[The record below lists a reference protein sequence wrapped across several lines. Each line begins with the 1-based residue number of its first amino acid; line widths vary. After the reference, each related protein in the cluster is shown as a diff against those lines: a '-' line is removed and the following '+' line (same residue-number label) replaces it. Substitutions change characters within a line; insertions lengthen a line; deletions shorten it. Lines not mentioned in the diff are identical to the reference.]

1 MPEQTWIAITF
12 ITFLLLFIAVGILSS
27 TRTSY
32 TTTDYLLASRSV
44 NPWLTALSAMATGQ
58 SGLLFVGQVGFAY
71 EVGISSIWLV
81 IGWAIGDYLAWWWVF
96 KGLRRLSEA
105 TATETVS
112 SFLSQEQKGKKVNRW
127 ITVTSA
133 LITIAFLVTYAAA
146 QLVAGSK
153 AVHAVFGWNYYMG
166 IIAGAVIVAIYCFS
180 GGIRAS
186 IWTDAVQAT
195 IMIGSL
201 LLLLVVALIACG
213 GMGELWRA
221 LGEIDSSLVAL
232 NPPNLKF
239 GIVPFFIGWMVAGFG
254 AVGQPHITVRAMAID
269 SPDNLMLA
277 RNLKIICGSVT
288 SFSAIGVGLCARVQL
303 PELIESGDPELALP
317 YLSLELLPVVLVG
330 LMLAGLFSATIS
342 TADSQILSC
351 SAALTQDLLPATANS
366 YRMAKMG
373 TLTVTTIVLAIAL
386 TGSNNVFSLVTF
398 SWSALASSLGPLLV
412 LRVWQ
417 KSVSVPVA
425 IAMMIVGI
433 AVAITWNIGLN
444 LSGAI
449 YEVLPGMTA
458 SFLVYGIANFFSNS
472 GGKRASMN

>member
-12 ITFLLLFIAVGILSS
+12 MAFLLLFIAVGIFSS
-27 TRTSY
+27 TRTSN

-58 SGLLFVGQVGFAY
+58 SGFLFVGQVGFAY
-71 EVGISSIWLV
+71 QVGISSIWLV

-96 KGLRRLSEA
+96 KGLRKLSEA
-105 TATETVS
+105 TDSETVS
-112 SFLSQEQKGKKVNRW
+112 SFLSQEQKGKSRW

-133 LITIAFLVTYAAA
+133 LIIIGFLVTYASA

-153 AVHAVFGWNYYMG
+153 AVHAIFGWNYHVG

-201 LLLLVVALIACG
+201 LLLLVVALITCG
-213 GMGELWRA
+213 GMGELWRT
-221 LGEIDSSLVAL
+221 LGEIDSSLVTL

-269 SPDNLMLA
+269 SPDNLILA
-277 RNLKIICGSVT
+277 RNFKILCGLLT

-303 PELIESGDPELALP
+303 PELMASGDPELALP

-366 YRMAKMG
+366 YRMAKIG

-386 TGSNNVFSLVTF
+386 IGSNNVFSLVTF
-398 SWSALASSLGPLLV
+398 SWSALASSLG
-412 LRVWQ
+412 
-417 KSVSVPVA
+417 
-425 IAMMIVGI
+425 
-433 AVAITWNIGLN
+433 
-444 LSGAI
+444 
-449 YEVLPGMTA
+449 
-458 SFLVYGIANFFSNS
+458 
-472 GGKRASMN
+472 